1 MLTHKVLGPD
11 AQGKY
16 SVGYPTPGTAAYT
29 VVCDGCSADAARD
42 EAARLN
48 RQQVAG
54 ERAIQAERK
63 ACGLRKE
70 LG

>member
-16 SVGYPTPGTAAYT
+16 SVGYPTPGTTGYT
-29 VVCDGCSADAARD
+29 VVCDGCSADAAEE
-42 EAARLN
+42 EAARRN
-48 RQQVAG
+48 RQQQATA
-54 ERAIQAERK
+54 RAIEAERK

-70 LG
+70 RG